1 MHALL
6 SAPLSAA
13 PVFLAYPNPLTIWI
27 PTGTISLVFH
37 EFNSYMT
44 TSGLKK
50 KKGER
55 KINNIDDIL
64 SYRVQSSLMASYS
77 IHNKIKAPNPSTD
90 GITYLPAF

>member
-1 MHALL
+1 MAGGLKNGERQHPGVGCRSQMHALL

-50 KKGER
+50 KKEKG
-55 KINNIDDIL
+55 K
-64 SYRVQSSLMASYS
+64 
-77 IHNKIKAPNPSTD
+77 ST
-90 GITYLPAF
+90 T